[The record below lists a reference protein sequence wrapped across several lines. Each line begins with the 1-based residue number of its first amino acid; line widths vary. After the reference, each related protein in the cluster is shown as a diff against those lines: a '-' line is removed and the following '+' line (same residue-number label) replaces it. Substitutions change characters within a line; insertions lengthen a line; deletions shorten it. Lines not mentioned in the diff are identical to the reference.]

1 MHQKYI
7 RYGLTSMNKDYT
19 KSVKWGAAT
28 MILCAM
34 PLHILGITP
43 WNSILQII
51 GACGWVYVGFKWNE
65 KSLITNFLPQI
76 FMIIAGLIYFVYYK

>member
-1 MHQKYI
+1 M
-7 RYGLTSMNKDYT
+7 KDYT
-19 KSVKWGAAT
+19 VIIKWFSAT

-51 GACGWVYVGFKWNE
+51 GACGWVYVGFKWKE

-76 FMIIAGLIYFVYYK
+76 FMIIAGLIYFAYFK

>member
-1 MHQKYI
+1 M
-7 RYGLTSMNKDYT
+7 TDYT
-19 KSVKWGAAT
+19 KYIKWFSAT

-51 GACGWVYVGFKWNE
+51 GACGWVYVVFKWNE

-76 FMIIAGLIYFVYYK
+76 FMIIAGLIYFAYFK

>member
-1 MHQKYI
+1 MK
-7 RYGLTSMNKDYT
+7 KDYT
-19 KSVKWGAAT
+19 IIIKWFSAT

-51 GACGWVYVGFKWNE
+51 GACGWVYVGYKWKE
-65 KSLITNFLPQI
+65 KSLIINFLPQI
-76 FMIIAGLIYFVYYK
+76 FMIIAGLIYFAYFK